1 VSRRKD
7 SGIQIASGLPW
18 QAGIVLG
25 VTSYV
30 AVRYGLG
37 WCMSTFGGPVGQTL
51 GTTLAD
57 GTYAPIAWL
66 LLGACWL
73 AALISYLDSRR
84 RKQLLGTQYGLRI
97 LGAMDWR
104 EFEMWVGDAFRRQG
118 YHVRETGPG
127 GVDGGVDL
135 ILHKDGLMTLVQCR
149 QWRTR
154 LVDVKLVRE
163 MYGLLVHHRADAV
176 KIIAIGSYTDDAQ
189 RFVNGKPIELIC
201 GHALL
206 AMLREGR
213 APAPIRVAANDST
226 QESAGRS
233 C

>member
-1 VSRRKD
+1 VARRKD
-7 SGIQIASGLPW
+7 SGIQMVSGLPW

-30 AVRYGLG
+30 AVRYGVA
-37 WCMSTFGGPVGQTL
+37 WCVSTFGGPVGQTL

-73 AALISYLDSRR
+73 AAFISYLDSRR
-84 RKQLLGTQYGLRI
+84 RKHLLGTQNGLGLLR
-97 LGAMDWR
+97 AMDWR
-104 EFEMWVGDAFRRQG
+104 EFEMQLSEAFRRQG
-118 YHVRETGPG
+118 YSVRETRPG

-149 QWRTR
+149 QWRTK

-163 MYGLLVHHRADAV
+163 MYGLLMHHHADAV
-176 KIIAIGSYTDDAQ
+176 KIVAIGHYTDDAQ

-201 GHALL
+201 GNALL
-206 AMLREGR
+206 AMMREGR
-213 APAPIRVAANDST
+213 TFATS
-226 QESAGRS
+226 
-233 C
+233 